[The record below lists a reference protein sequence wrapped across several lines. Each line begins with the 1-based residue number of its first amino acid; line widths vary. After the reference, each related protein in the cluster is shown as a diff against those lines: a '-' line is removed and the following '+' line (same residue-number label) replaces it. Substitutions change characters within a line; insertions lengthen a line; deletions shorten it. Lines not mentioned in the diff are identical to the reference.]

1 MNSPDSSASAPR
13 RAAETAIELALEN
26 IARILTMPLPSPD
39 DPSPEARL
47 IRDLILSV
55 AEVVIAN
62 SRTALGALH

>member
-13 RAAETAIELALEN
+13 GVAETAIELALEN

-39 DPSPEARL
+39 DLSPEARL

-55 AEVVIAN
+55 AEVVIAK
-62 SRTALGALH
+62 SRTALGGLH